1 MHLKIKFYEKP
12 YILMIILKTLKK
24 YLLFFNH
31 ILLTL
36 SCSTI
41 YFDEI
46 PELKKDS
53 KYIKLIQENNKI
65 SLRHYFTISNKWN
78 LRYKEPLFLKVENDI
93 IALFLFNRH
102 KLIDNKYLQTFFS
115 VGKDIS
121 LKAYLKLI
129 EARKFVITDSSEKVI
144 KTIVFSTLPDSEN
157 ILFQNNMINKIR

>member
-1 MHLKIKFYEKP
+1 MHLKTKFCKKTH
-12 YILMIILKTLKK
+12 ILLTFLKIFRE
-24 YLLFFNH
+24 YLLLFYLMF
-31 ILLTL
+31 LTL

-41 YFDEI
+41 YFDGI

-65 SLRHYFTISNKWN
+65 SLRHYFTVSNAWN

-93 IALFLFNRH
+93 TALFLFNRH
-102 KLIDNKYLQTFFS
+102 KLINNKYLQTFFS

-129 EARKFVITDSSEKVI
+129 KARKFVITNSSEKII
-144 KTIVFSTLPDSEN
+144 KTIVFSNLPDSEN
-157 ILFQNNMINKIR
+157 ILFQNNMLNKVQ

>member
-1 MHLKIKFYEKP
+1 M
-12 YILMIILKTLKK
+12 
-24 YLLFFNH
+24 FFNL
-31 ILLTL
+31 IFLIL

-41 YFDEI
+41 SFDGI
-46 PELKKDS
+46 PELRKNS

-93 IALFLFNRH
+93 IALFLFNRY

-121 LKAYLKLI
+121 LKVYLKLI
-129 EARKFVITDSSEKVI
+129 KARKFVIINSSERVI
-144 KTIVFSTLPDSEN
+144 KTIVFSNLPDSEN
-157 ILFQNNMINKIR
+157 ILFQNNMINKIQ

>member
-1 MHLKIKFYEKP
+1 MHLKIKFYKKTS
-12 YILMIILKTLKK
+12 ILLTALKICKK
-24 YLLFFNH
+24 YLLLFYL

-41 YFDEI
+41 SFSGI

-78 LRYKEPLFLKVENDI
+78 LRYKEPLFLKVGNDI

-102 KLIDNKYLQTFFS
+102 KLVDHKYIQTFFS

-129 EARKFVITDSSEKVI
+129 KARKFVITNSSERVI
-144 KTIVFSTLPDSEN
+144 KTIVFSNLPDSEN
-157 ILFQNNMINKIR
+157 ILFQNIMINKI

>member
-1 MHLKIKFYEKP
+1 MHLKTKFYKNP
-12 YILMIILKTLKK
+12 HILFIILKIFKK
-24 YLLFFNH
+24 YLLFFYL
-31 ILLTL
+31 ISLIL

-41 YFDEI
+41 SFNGI

-65 SLRHYFTISNKWN
+65 SLRHYFTISNTWN

-102 KLIDNKYLQTFFS
+102 KLIDDKYLQTFFS

-129 EARKFVITDSSEKVI
+129 KARRFVITNSSEKII
-144 KTIVFSTLPDSEN
+144 KTIVFSNLPDSEN
-157 ILFQNNMINKIR
+157 ILFQNNMLNKVQ

>member
-1 MHLKIKFYEKP
+1 MKIF
-12 YILMIILKTLKK
+12 KK
-24 YLLFFNH
+24 YLLLFYLLF
-31 ILLTL
+31 LTL

-41 YFDEI
+41 YFDGI

-65 SLRHYFTISNKWN
+65 SLRHYFTVSNAWN

-115 VGKDIS
+115 VGRDIS

-129 EARKFVITDSSEKVI
+129 KARKFVITNSSEKII
-144 KTIVFSTLPDSEN
+144 KTIVFSNLPDSED
-157 ILFQNNMINKIR
+157 ILFQNNMLNKAQ

>member
-1 MHLKIKFYEKP
+1 MHLKIKFYKNLH
-12 YILMIILKTLKK
+12 ILLTVLKILKKNLLCF
-24 YLLFFNH
+24 YL

-41 YFDEI
+41 PFDGI

-78 LRYKEPLFLKVENDI
+78 LRYKEPLFLKVGNDI

-102 KLIDNKYLQTFFS
+102 KLIDHKYIQTFFS

-129 EARKFVITDSSEKVI
+129 KARKFVITNSSERVI
-144 KTIVFSTLPDSEN
+144 KTIVFSNLPDSEN
-157 ILFQNNMINKIR
+157 ILFQNIMINKI

>member
-1 MHLKIKFYEKP
+1 MHLKIKFYKKTHT
-12 YILMIILKTLKK
+12 LLTVLKIFKK
-24 YLLFFNH
+24 HLLFFNL
-31 ILLTL
+31 IFLIL

-41 YFDEI
+41 SFDGI
-46 PELKKDS
+46 PELRKNS

-93 IALFLFNRH
+93 IALFLFNRY
-102 KLIDNKYLQTFFS
+102 KLINHKYLQTFFS

-129 EARKFVITDSSEKVI
+129 KARKFVIINSSERVI
-144 KTIVFSTLPDSEN
+144 KTIVFSNLPDSEN
-157 ILFQNNMINKIR
+157 ILFQNNMINKIQ

>member
-1 MHLKIKFYEKP
+1 MHLKTKFYKKTH
-12 YILMIILKTLKK
+12 ILLTFLKILKK
-24 YLLFFNH
+24 YLLIFN
-31 ILLTL
+31 LMFLTL

-41 YFDEI
+41 YFDGI

-65 SLRHYFTISNKWN
+65 SLRHYFTISNTWN

-102 KLIDNKYLQTFFS
+102 KLIDHKYLQTFFS

-129 EARKFVITDSSEKVI
+129 KARKFVITNSSEKII
-144 KTIVFSTLPDSEN
+144 KTIVFSNLPDSEN
-157 ILFQNNMINKIR
+157 ILLQNNMLNKIQ

>member
-1 MHLKIKFYEKP
+1 MHLKIKFYKKNR
-12 YILMIILKTLKK
+12 ILLNDLKIFKK
-24 YLLFFNH
+24 YLLFFY
-31 ILLTL
+31 LLQLTL

-41 YFDEI
+41 SFDGI

-78 LRYKEPLFLKVENDI
+78 LRYKEPLFLKVGNDI

-102 KLIDNKYLQTFFS
+102 KLIDHKYLQTFFS
-115 VGKDIS
+115 VGNDIS

-129 EARKFVITDSSEKVI
+129 KARKFVIINSSEKVI
-144 KTIVFSTLPDSEN
+144 KTIVFSNLPDSEN
-157 ILFQNNMINKIR
+157 ILCQNNMLNKIK